1 MSRAALLAV
10 LVVSL
15 ACSKKDDAS
24 STPVASAPP
33 GMNLAGTWSVQVKP
47 EDRDTTLLIYMLTA
61 TNQSTG
67 WKMTLPN
74 REPMDIRILSM
85 SADSIVM
92 ENGPFESALVPGAQ
106 VSTHTAAHMQGDT
119 LVGRTIAHYKVNRP
133 DSVRILRTI
142 ATRQ

>member
-1 MSRAALLAV
+1 
-10 LVVSL
+10 
-15 ACSKKDDAS
+15 
-24 STPVASAPP
+24 
-33 GMNLAGTWSVQVKP
+33 
-47 EDRDTTLLIYMLTA
+47 
-61 TNQSTG
+61 
-67 WKMTLPN
+67 
-74 REPMDIRILSM
+74 MDIRILSM

>member
-10 LVVSL
+10 IALL
-15 ACSKKDDAS
+15 ACSKKDDTS
-24 STPVASAPP
+24 STPVSAAPP
-33 GMNLAGTWSVQVKP
+33 GMNLAGTWSVKVMP

-74 REPMDIRILSM
+74 REPMEVRILSM
-85 SADSIVM
+85 TADSIVM
-92 ENGPFESALVPGAQ
+92 ENGPFASALVPGVQ
-106 VSTHTAAHMQGDT
+106 VKTHTAAQMQGDT
-119 LVGRTIAHYKVNRP
+119 LFGRTIAHYQVKGP
-133 DSVRILRTI
+133 DSVRILRTV

>member
-1 MSRAALLAV
+1 MSRAALLALLAV
-10 LVVSL
+10 L
-15 ACSKKDDAS
+15 ACSKKDDS
-24 STPVASAPP
+24 GGPVMSAPP
-33 GMNLAGTWSVQVKP
+33 GMNLAGTWSVQVMP
-47 EDRDTTLLIYMLTA
+47 ENQDTTLWIYMLTA